1 MAVINESG
9 NRIRNG
15 NGNTRCGE
23 EIPPIRRQFSARFH
37 KHKKPISIT
46 FSIRGG
52 FFGLSMQH
60 ETAAAGNICCCCCSS
75 NSCCCYKFV
84 AARISFIETLIAHV
98 KITARCHLA
107 QFGGRPPKWICVFC
121 CSSVFSSFQTLVQV
135 AFAFPLFFLW
145 GRRVLPSVSFLLPM
159 R

>member
-1 MAVINESG
+1 MWRGDS
-9 NRIRNG
+9 
-15 NGNTRCGE
+15 
-23 EIPPIRRQFSARFH
+23 PIRRQFSARFH

-135 AFAFPLFFLW
+135 AFAFPLFFPL
-145 GRRVLPSVSFLLPM
+145 GSASVALSQLPFADAIIEIWCWTFFVPFLLM
-159 R
+159 L